1 VVTTSKR
8 SALLSYLVVL
18 AFVLWVVMPILVI
31 LQNSLKP
38 TLLIFTIPPT
48 WAFWPTFDHYA
59 HILSEVHFQQFLLN
73 STIVSTTTCLLSL
86 AIGSPAAYALA
97 RLRVRGRAPLAF
109 LILLARMVP
118 AFVLVVPLYTAFV
131 YLHGINTYWAI
142 VAAHVSFTLPV
153 VIWMMRSFFEDV
165 PIELEEAARVD
176 GATQLGA
183 FIRVALPLV
192 APGLAASGILCLL
205 FSWNEFLFALILS
218 GRDTQTMPIG
228 VSNFIG
234 TVSIDWGGSSAAAI
248 LAMIPVFILGLSV
261 QKFLVRGLTMGAVKG

>member
-1 VVTTSKR
+1 MVGNSRSSVFVSYAVVV
-8 SALLSYLVVL
+8 AY
-18 AFVLWVVMPILVI
+18 ALWVLIPIFVI
-31 LQNSLKP
+31 FQNSLKP
-38 TLLIFTIPPT
+38 TLLIFSIPPT
-48 WAFWPTFDHYA
+48 WAFRPTLDHYF
-59 HILSEVHFQQFLLN
+59 HILSEVRFQQFLVN
-73 STIVSTTTCLLSL
+73 SSVVAVGSTLLSL
-86 AIGSPAAYALA
+86 VAGSPAAYALA
-97 RLRVRGRAPLAF
+97 RLRMRGRAGLAF
-109 LILLARMVP
+109 LILFARMVP
-118 AFVLVVPLYTAFV
+118 AFVLVVPLYTIFV
-131 YLHGINTYWAI
+131 FLHGINTYWAI

-183 FIRVALPLV
+183 FLRVALPLA
-192 APGLAASGILCLL
+192 APGLVASGILCLL

-218 GRDTQTMPIG
+218 GQDTQTMPIG

-261 QKFLVRGLTMGAVKG
+261 QRFLVRGLTMGAVKG

>member
-1 VVTTSKR
+1 VTMSR
-8 SALLSYLVVL
+8 RPALLSYLVVT
-18 AFVLWVVMPILVI
+18 AFVLWVLAPILVI
-31 LQNSLKP
+31 FQNSLKP

-48 WAFWPTFDHYA
+48 WAFEPTLDHYA
-59 HILSEVHFQQFLLN
+59 HILSEGQFQKYLLN
-73 STIVSTTTCLLSL
+73 SAIVSISTCLLSL
-86 AIGSPAAYALA
+86 AVGSPAAYALA
-97 RLRVRGRAPLAF
+97 RLPVRGRAPLAF

-176 GATQLGA
+176 GATRWGA
-183 FIRVALPLV
+183 FMRVALPLV

-218 GRDTQTMPIG
+218 GQDTQTMPIG

-234 TVSIDWGGSSAAAI
+234 TVSIDWGGSSAAC
-248 LAMIPVFILGLSV
+248 LLYTSPSPRDLSTS
-261 QKFLVRGLTMGAVKG
+261 RMPSSA